1 VKVFN
6 QIETTPDEIGKIARA
21 ILFRVRDKNALCLLL
36 YLCNVFI
43 QDWHKEIINK
53 FNPSIVKEAAVSN
66 RKLMA
71 EEVAP
76 LTEFIKH
83 RYYQPLAKNLE
94 NSLKKVLTRLG
105 TDELWSILDQEK
117 VTDIQRLEGNLSY
130 FSTLATGLKNEW
142 YEPIIEKK
150 CLDVEAQVV
159 DDWESELASLSER
172 VNKLELRLRESLD
185 CQENQMCELYRRCKE
200 QRRGRWFSLWLRK

>member
-1 VKVFN
+1 VKVFS

-21 ILFRVRDKNALCLLL
+21 ILLRDKDKNVLCLLL

-43 QDWHKEIINK
+43 QDWRKEIIQK
-53 FNPSIVKEAAVSN
+53 LNPLIVKEAAMSN

-71 EEVAP
+71 VEVAP

-94 NSLKKVLTRLG
+94 NSLKKALLSLG
-105 TDELWSILDQEK
+105 TDELRNMLDQER
-117 VTDIQRLEGNLSY
+117 VTDIQRIESSLGY
-130 FSTLATGLKNEW
+130 FSTLAAGLKNEW
-142 YEPIIEKK
+142 YESFIQKK
-150 CLDVEAQVV
+150 SLYVEAQVV

-172 VNKLELRLRESLD
+172 VTKIELRLRESLD
-185 CQENQMCELYRRCKE
+185 CQENQMCELFSWYRE
-200 QRRGRWFSLWLRK
+200 QRRRRWFRLLLRE